1 MIEAGGVLEF
11 TTYNKKPSVC
21 NCLNLRRAS
30 QAITQVYD
38 EFLKPSGLSVN
49 QFSLLK
55 HIKVLEPVSVS
66 DLALAIRLDRTT
78 LVRNLRS
85 LEEQGFIED
94 IAATGTRS
102 RQLKLTERG
111 LKLTLEAEAVW
122 SEAQSSLENY
132 LGKEEVATLTELL
145 SKIEA
150 LVP

>member
-1 MIEAGGVLEF
+1 LEF
-11 TTYNKKPSVC
+11 TTHNKKPSVC

-30 QAITQVYD
+30 QAITHVYD
-38 EFLKPSGLSVN
+38 ELLKPCGLRVN
-49 QFSLLK
+49 QFSLLA
-55 HIKVLEPVSVS
+55 HIKGLEPISVS
-66 DLALAIRLDRTT
+66 DLALAMRLDRTT

-94 IAATGTRS
+94 IAATGARS
-102 RQLKLTERG
+102 RQLKLTEKG

-122 SEAQSSLENY
+122 SEAQNSLVNY

>member
-1 MIEAGGVLEF
+1 MEF
-11 TTYNKKPSVC
+11 TTHNKKPSVC

-30 QAITQVYD
+30 QAITHVYD
-38 EFLKPSGLSVN
+38 ELLKPCGLRVN
-49 QFSLLK
+49 QFSLLA
-55 HIKVLEPVSVS
+55 HIKGLEPVSVS
-66 DLALAIRLDRTT
+66 DLALAMRLDRTT

-94 IAATGTRS
+94 IAATGARS
-102 RQLKLTERG
+102 RQPKLTERG

-122 SEAQSSLENY
+122 SEAQNSLVNY
-132 LGKEEVATLTELL
+132 LGKEKVATLTELL

>member
-1 MIEAGGVLEF
+1 MEF
-11 TTYNKKPSVC
+11 TTHNKKPSVC

-30 QAITQVYD
+30 QAITHVYD
-38 EFLKPSGLSVN
+38 ELLKPCGLRVN
-49 QFSLLK
+49 QFSLLA
-55 HIKVLEPVSVS
+55 HIKGLEPVSVS
-66 DLALAIRLDRTT
+66 DLALAMRLDRTT

-94 IAATGTRS
+94 IAATGARS

-122 SEAQSSLENY
+122 SEAQNSLVNY
-132 LGKEEVATLTELL
+132 LGKEKVATLTELL

>member
-1 MIEAGGVLEF
+1 MEF
-11 TTYNKKPSVC
+11 TTHNKKPSVC

-30 QAITQVYD
+30 QAITHVYD
-38 EFLKPSGLSVN
+38 EFLKPCGLRVN
-49 QFSLLK
+49 QFSLLA
-55 HIKVLEPVSVS
+55 HIKGLEPISVS
-66 DLALAIRLDRTT
+66 DLALAMRLDRTT

-122 SEAQSSLENY
+122 SEAQNSLVNY

>member
-1 MIEAGGVLEF
+1 LEF
-11 TTYNKKPSVC
+11 TTHNKKPSVC

-30 QAITQVYD
+30 QAITHVYD
-38 EFLKPSGLSVN
+38 ELLKPCGLRVN
-49 QFSLLK
+49 QFSLLA
-55 HIKVLEPVSVS
+55 HIKGLEPVSVS
-66 DLALAIRLDRTT
+66 DLALAMRLDRTT

-94 IAATGTRS
+94 IAATGARS
-102 RQLKLTERG
+102 RQLKLTEKG

-122 SEAQSSLENY
+122 SEAQNSLVNY
-132 LGKEEVATLTELL
+132 LGKEKVATLTELL

>member
-1 MIEAGGVLEF
+1 MEF
-11 TTYNKKPSVC
+11 TTRNKKPSVC

-30 QAITQVYD
+30 QAITHVYD
-38 EFLKPSGLSVN
+38 ELLKPCGLRVN
-49 QFSLLK
+49 QFSLLA
-55 HIKVLEPVSVS
+55 HIKSLEPVSVS
-66 DLALAIRLDRTT
+66 DLALAMRLDRTT

-122 SEAQSSLENY
+122 SEAQNSLVNY
-132 LGKEEVATLTELL
+132 LGKEEVAALTELL

>member
-1 MIEAGGVLEF
+1 MEF
-11 TTYNKKPSVC
+11 TAHNKKPSVC

-30 QAITQVYD
+30 QAITHVYD
-38 EFLKPSGLSVN
+38 ELLKPCGLRVN
-49 QFSLLK
+49 QFSLLA
-55 HIKVLEPVSVS
+55 HIKGLEPVSVS
-66 DLALAIRLDRTT
+66 DLALAMRLDRTT

-122 SEAQSSLENY
+122 SEAQNSLVNY